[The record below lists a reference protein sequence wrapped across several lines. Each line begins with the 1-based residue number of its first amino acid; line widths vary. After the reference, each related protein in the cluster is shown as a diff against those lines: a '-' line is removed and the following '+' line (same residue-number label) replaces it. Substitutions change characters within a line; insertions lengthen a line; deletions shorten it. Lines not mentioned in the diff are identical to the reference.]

1 MLNKPSNISITSMN
15 CIIAIFNQKIIDI
28 SANLIQILTNSVTE

>member
-1 MLNKPSNISITSMN
+1 MLNKPSNISMN